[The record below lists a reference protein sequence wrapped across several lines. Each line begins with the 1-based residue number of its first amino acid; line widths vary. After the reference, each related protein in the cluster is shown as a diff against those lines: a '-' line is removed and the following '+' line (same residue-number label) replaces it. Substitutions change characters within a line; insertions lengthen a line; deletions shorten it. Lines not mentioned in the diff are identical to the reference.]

1 MPAFMEQQ
9 QRVEFRLQ
17 PDHVQSAN
25 NTPRRRRTNPDL
37 DPDDDSS
44 VGPSFG
50 YATLASPY
58 SMEKLRQQ
66 HQTYLR
72 THFGVEP
79 KNNQTNSSFIDVTAE
94 GQMKQQLEQQRVA
107 QMEMY
112 RHSIHGGDFVDNEDS
127 ISSLNRSENTVIN
140 IETEVKQTPR
150 SPPPPPNFEPDLGS
164 SEDNL
169 SHESYELIEKDD
181 DLMEDNAK
189 KVTPAN
195 KFEQE
200 FYRQAQK
207 STISSTNGSSRPSST
222 EQPPPLQQQQQQQQP
237 QPIMKQNI
245 RRKSSSSSVHSSS
258 QKGHFDVVRVHSH
271 TLPRNQPQNIGSGPE
286 FGHVHEMVQSGR
298 YYVGAPGAVFPHP
311 HQHVHV
317 ISRTLPN
324 RGRRENY
331 SQNIISSPSSSS
343 SHASPQINR
352 PKSLE
357 FAVIQA
363 SNLPQKTAYG
373 YQDDTLEVRHQH
385 HHRHHPQPQLPDV
398 REQQQ
403 QQQHHVDYDD
413 SSSAISAMNELNYAS
428 SSDVPQTPEMPT
440 MPQFPPP
447 EERIYDV
454 PETVEG
460 QVDAYEI
467 IKSPSKMYHD
477 LPQVEIDPRKFESFM
492 QKAALEQQRFY
503 GRPPIPPPRQHQ
515 QHQQQHH
522 LLPTMSSTESESAL
536 SARSAPTPVGGA
548 NNLSMHQ
555 QQQQHKVTL
564 NKELKVGLISPPE
577 ESESTAMEGEVAPA
591 PPPEFSGA
599 DVIKSKGVDD
609 VDTDVEIEDIK
620 KSEVIIKIDREDNK
634 DEHEV
639 EIIGGE
645 EEEEEEVFHEE
656 RVSENDDV
664 FVHEEETEKEHHP
677 KEQQQEQ
684 TPKKMISSPPT
695 VLGEEEESSTDPN
708 LVKMGEMYVRLGS
721 GSTTTSNGN
730 GTTLPYADESE
741 EQTAAPSLSHFDSQ
755 DKTDDDG
762 DNNGIP
768 LPPSPL
774 KAPPLA
780 HISSESSEGSLDIA
794 SIPPPAAVVDDDNEQ
809 EGVKNEAAAV
819 VQHSHSRPSSNAT
832 TKPAFPTDGGFPF
845 VGHARTL
852 SRISEN
858 SSSGE
863 KKEDF
868 AEEDE
873 DHDDDDDD
881 DGDDDDEETEP
892 NLTTSEDED
901 NQPSLTLDKPKIA
914 PKPRIL
920 ASQIVRECGMEPG
933 AEIEFPSPPSEMNQN
948 TEVTQLDSSEMFL
961 SPPDDDKGDH
971 NEDKIPYDL
980 SSISSANDVTREK
993 SESNKQDKVKGQ
1005 QDHEKE
1011 QDGAGGGTDSDG
1023 SLHDSMEI
1031 LEEVATEDRFERE
1044 IDEEEADE
1052 RDETGS
1058 DEGDED
1064 VFDSS
1069 SKEIK
1074 SEGQSEVEANE
1085 PHIEAASVLT
1095 RTATISTCSTTES
1108 TSEPSEP
1115 SQRRVG
1121 EESLQ
1126 QQKQQQQ
1133 QQPPQEQQQQQE
1145 ENVAEESEQPRRR
1158 VIIEKIVTEEVIL

>member
-79 KNNQTNSSFIDVTAE
+79 KNNPNNSSFIDVTAE
-94 GQMKQQLEQQRVA
+94 GQMKQQLEQQRAA
-107 QMEMY
+107 QMEIY
-112 RHSIHGGDFVDNEDS
+112 RHSIHGGDYVDNEENS

-140 IETEVKQTPR
+140 IETESKKNQLI
-150 SPPPPPNFEPDLGS
+150 EHDLGS

-169 SHESYELIEKDD
+169 SHESYELIEKD
-181 DLMEDNAK
+181 EIGENENNAQ
-189 KVTPAN
+189 KVNNTPAN

-222 EQPPPLQQQQQQQQP
+222 EQQPQQQQQP
-237 QPIMKQNI
+237 QPIMKQNV
-245 RRKSSSSSVHSSS
+245 RRKSSSSSVHSAS

-271 TLPRNQPQNIGSGPE
+271 TLPRHNIGSGPE
-286 FGHVHEMVQSGR
+286 FGHVHQMVQSGR
-298 YYVGAPGAVFPHP
+298 YYVGAPGAVFPHNP
-311 HQHVHV
+311 HQHVHHV

-324 RGRRENY
+324 RSRRENY
-331 SQNIISSPSSSS
+331 TQNVLSSPSSSS

-352 PKSLE
+352 PKSLD

-363 SNLPQKTAYG
+363 SNLPSKGAYG
-373 YQDDTLEVRHQH
+373 YQDDTLEVQQQH
-385 HHRHHPQPQLPDV
+385 HHHH
-398 REQQQ
+398 R
-403 QQQHHVDYDD
+403 HVDYDD
-413 SSSAISAMNELNYAS
+413 SSSAISGMNELNYAS

-454 PETVEG
+454 PEAVEG

-492 QKAALEQQRFY
+492 QKAALEQQQHFY
-503 GRPPIPPPRQHQ
+503 GGGRPPLLPPRQH
-515 QHQQQHH
+515 HHAHHHH

-536 SARSAPTPVGGA
+536 SARSAPTPVGGP
-548 NNLSMHQ
+548 NNLI
-555 QQQQHKVTL
+555 KVTSM
-564 NKELKVGLISPPE
+564 NKEVKVGLISPPE
-577 ESESTAMEGEVAPA
+577 ESESTAMEGEVPPA

-599 DVIKSKGVDD
+599 DVVKCKGVDD
-609 VDTDVEIEDIK
+609 VDTDVEIDDIK
-620 KSEVIIKIDREDNK
+620 KSEIIIKVDQ
-634 DEHEV
+634 
-639 EIIGGE
+639 E
-645 EEEEEEVFHEE
+645 ENVNVICEQQEEKMQNEPEEVFHENIVE
-656 RVSENDDV
+656 EEQQIKEENNDSTDEV
-664 FVHEEETEKEHHP
+664 FHEEEIVPENEEDAKENEAKNEDISSEEMVTP
-677 KEQQQEQ
+677 
-684 TPKKMISSPPT
+684 PKKIISKSPPT

-708 LVKMGEMYVRLGS
+708 LIKMGEMYVRLGS

-730 GTTLPYADESE
+730 GSTLHYADESE
-741 EQTAAPSLSHFDSQ
+741 EQTAAPSLSNFDSQ
-755 DKTDDDG
+755 DKTDDDM
-762 DNNGIP
+762 DNNGGGGIP

-794 SIPPPAAVVDDDNEQ
+794 SIPPPVVIEEEQ
-809 EGVKNEAAAV
+809 AQDVKDEV
-819 VQHSHSRPSSNAT
+819 IIQHSHSRPSSNAT

-863 KKEDF
+863 KKEDIL
-868 AEEDE
+868 EEDE
-873 DHDDDDDD
+873 EEEEDE
-881 DGDDDDEETEP
+881 DEETEP
-892 NLTTSEDED
+892 NLTTSEDDED

-920 ASQIVRECGMEPG
+920 ASQIVSRESGIDPPAVS
-933 AEIEFPSPPSEMNQN
+933 AEIEFPSPPSEVNQGAT
-948 TEVTQLDSSEMFL
+948 TEVTQLDSTEMFL
-961 SPPDDDKGDH
+961 SPPDDEGKGGD

-993 SESNKQDKVKGQ
+993 SESDKQDKGDKGQ
-1005 QDHEKE
+1005 QDQKDIKHE
-1011 QDGAGGGTDSDG
+1011 ASDSDG

-1044 IDEEEADE
+1044 IEEEE
-1052 RDETGS
+1052 EVENVS

-1069 SKEIK
+1069 SKEVK
-1074 SEGQSEVEANE
+1074 TETQVEVEV
-1085 PHIEAASVLT
+1085 ASVLT

-1115 SQRRVG
+1115 SQRRVVDDP
-1121 EESLQ
+1121 
-1126 QQKQQQQ
+1126 QQQQ
-1133 QQPPQEQQQQQE
+1133 QAQPQQQPQQE
-1145 ENVAEESEQPRRR
+1145 AAEESEQPRRR